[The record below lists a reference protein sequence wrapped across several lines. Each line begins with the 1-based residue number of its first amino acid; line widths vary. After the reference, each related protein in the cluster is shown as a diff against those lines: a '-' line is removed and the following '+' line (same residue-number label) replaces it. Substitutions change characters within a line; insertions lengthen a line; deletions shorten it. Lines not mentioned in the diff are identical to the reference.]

1 MKKRLI
7 TPILVACV
15 LASGCGGESG
25 KSPEPETVAESEK
38 DEKPDSKEQKEES
51 NQDKSGKE
59 AKNKESTKSKKKS
72 KKKSEPKKKSNEES
86 EENNFIP
93 SCLMASLGST
103 AYPRQPICSRF
114 SVSLPVPAPTST
126 VTISPPLVPCR

>member
-93 SCLMASLGST
+93 SCLMASSGST
-103 AYPRQPICSRF
+103 A
-114 SVSLPVPAPTST
+114 
-126 VTISPPLVPCR
+126 

>member
-38 DEKPDSKEQKEES
+38 DEKPDSKEQKE
-51 NQDKSGKE
+51 
-59 AKNKESTKSKKKS
+59 
-72 KKKSEPKKKSNEES
+72 
-86 EENNFIP
+86 
-93 SCLMASLGST
+93 CWT
-103 AYPRQPICSRF
+103 AN
-114 SVSLPVPAPTST
+114 
-126 VTISPPLVPCR
+126 